1 VSEDNIELKNH
12 DSEHDATERGSE
24 STARDSSGE
33 LSGGRRD
40 RSREMLRE
48 ELERNLDDATRRSGG
63 KRDWE
68 PPDRSARAAREATA
82 DKPKAK
88 DGEAETAGAA
98 TTAGGQVDT
107 SVAPKSWRADE
118 RAHYDQ
124 LPPEIKHAIHR
135 REQESERG
143 VAELKNRYAELDAAL
158 APSMEVIKSHGHTA
172 GTAVRRMFDWWNALA
187 NRPDQSFPALMQA
200 MNYSPQRLAQVLGI
214 GGAQQQQP
222 NPDQQQ
228 AQQWLQAQIDARV
241 GAHVAPLQQ
250 HFQSAQEA
258 RTQEIL
264 AQWSEDKPHY
274 ARVRQRMSTL
284 LQPNQYGVSVI
295 PLTPEG
301 HVDLDGAYRAAV
313 AMDPEL
319 SGQMV
324 AEQVKA
330 KLKAESER
338 AQRARYTSSSL
349 RPASP
354 GSGSSTAPKKRS
366 GAKSVRDSINEAM
379 LEIRDA

>member
-24 STARDSSGE
+24 RTARDSSGE

-187 NRPDQSFPALMQA
+187 NRPARNASPRFLASAARSSSNPTPTNNRRSSGSRRKSTRGSVPMSPRCSSTFSPRKKPALRKFWR
-200 MNYSPQRLAQVLGI
+200 SG
-214 GGAQQQQP
+214 
-222 NPDQQQ
+222 
-228 AQQWLQAQIDARV
+228 
-241 GAHVAPLQQ
+241 
-250 HFQSAQEA
+250 A
-258 RTQEIL
+258 RTN
-264 AQWSEDKPHY
+264 
-274 ARVRQRMSTL
+274 RT
-284 LQPNQYGVSVI
+284 
-295 PLTPEG
+295 T
-301 HVDLDGAYRAAV
+301 
-313 AMDPEL
+313 
-319 SGQMV
+319 
-324 AEQVKA
+324 
-330 KLKAESER
+330 
-338 AQRARYTSSSL
+338 
-349 RPASP
+349 P
-354 GSGSSTAPKKRS
+354 GSGRGCRRSSSP
-366 GAKSVRDSINEAM
+366 INMEF
-379 LEIRDA
+379 R